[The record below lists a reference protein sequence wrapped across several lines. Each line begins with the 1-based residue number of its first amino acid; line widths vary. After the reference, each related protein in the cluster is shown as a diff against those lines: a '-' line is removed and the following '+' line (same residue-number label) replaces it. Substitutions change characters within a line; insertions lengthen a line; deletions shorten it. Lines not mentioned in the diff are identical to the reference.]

1 MKPEVMLSRYIQ
13 HTKVTDPGHLAAY
26 YTDLPDTIP
35 ELVKVVQGLLLHPFW
50 ANRYGVTLTDE
61 QETHVQARLISRILE
76 LIISKEQAPIAE
88 TRTYDKRFIGNC
100 RDFTVLLCSMLRH
113 KGVPARA
120 RCGFGAYFRPGW
132 YEDHWICEYWN
143 GRRWVGVDAQ
153 IDETQSGILGIDFD
167 VLDMPPG
174 KFIPASQAWLLC
186 RAGSEDPDKFGIFD
200 MHGLWFIRGNVLR
213 ELAAFTDVEMLP
225 WDVWGLMEK
234 DEVEMPDADLALLD
248 MVAEALNSGSE
259 DIRRLYRKHAELQVP
274 PHLMVAGI

>member
-1 MKPEVMLSRYIQ
+1 VKPEVVPSRYIQ
-13 HTKVTDPGHLAAY
+13 HTRVTDPAHLATC
-26 YTDLPDTIP
+26 YTGLPDTIP

-61 QETHVQARLISRILE
+61 QETHVQARLVSRILE
-76 LIISKEQAPIAE
+76 VIISTEESPLTK
-88 TRTYDKRFIGNC
+88 TRAYDNRFIGNC
-100 RDFTVLLCSMLRH
+100 RDFTVLLCSILRH

-200 MHGLWFIRGNVLR
+200 MHGFGFIRGNVLR
-213 ELAAFTDVEMLP
+213 ELAAFTHVEMLP

-234 DEVEMPDADLALLD
+234 DEGEMAGADFELLD
-248 MVAEALNSGSE
+248 RVAEALNSGSE
-259 DIRRLYRKHAELQVP
+259 DTHRLYQEHAVLQVP
-274 PHLMVAGI
+274 PHLVVAGV